1 MNNSSNIDDIED
13 TTQSSYSK
21 KIFVVSTVNS
31 PIFNGKS
38 DSNTLKISKT
48 PIFLGYKK
56 KKYKNYSKCFKC
68 EIEDCGQLFE
78 LQTDLHLHQQKHA
91 FFYSCPFL
99 NCNLKFE
106 NKENLFKHQKIHLP
120 SRKVFVC
127 PFEGCAKKFTATYNL
142 KIHYRIHT
150 GERPYKCD
158 ICGASYYDRA
168 NYKYHIKT
176 GHLMV
181 PAKDLICNHCHDNH
195 SFRTKKQKIIH
206 HDKLQPECRK
216 EKHYLIKLLSQFQ
229 ETTKSLMSLNDN
241 NNIALSTA
249 YLNVQ
254 KQEIKTKESLLDFRQ
269 YEAHFSKKEE

>member
-13 TTQSSYSK
+13 STQSNSTK
-21 KIFVVSTVNS
+21 NIFFVSTVNS
-31 PIFNGKS
+31 PILNGKIVN
-38 DSNTLKISKT
+38 NTPKISKI
-48 PIFLGYKK
+48 PIFLGHKTQKYKK
-56 KKYKNYSKCFKC
+56 YSKCFKC

-78 LQTDLHLHQQKHA
+78 LETDLHLHQQKHDIV
-91 FFYSCPFL
+91 YNCPYL

-106 NKENLFKHQKIHLP
+106 SKENLFKHQKIHLP

-127 PFEGCAKKFTATYNL
+127 PFEGCSKKFTATYNL

-168 NYKYHIKT
+168 NYKYHLKT
-176 GHLMV
+176 GHLV
-181 PAKDLICNHCHDNH
+181 IPTKDLVCNHCHDSH
-195 SFRTKKQKIIH
+195 SFHTKKQKITH

-229 ETTKSLMSLNDN
+229 EATNSLISINDN
-241 NNIALSTA
+241 INITLNTA
-249 YLNVQ
+249 YINVQ
-254 KQEIKTKESLLDFRQ
+254 KQEIKTRESLFDLRQ
-269 YEAHFSKKEE
+269 YEAQFSKKEE